1 MKRSSVAT
9 MALAGVL
16 GMASAAEYSLVSD
29 AYAWHRQP
37 ATKPKGH
44 KKLREQRKAKR
55 AMRKASRK

>member
-1 MKRSSVAT
+1 